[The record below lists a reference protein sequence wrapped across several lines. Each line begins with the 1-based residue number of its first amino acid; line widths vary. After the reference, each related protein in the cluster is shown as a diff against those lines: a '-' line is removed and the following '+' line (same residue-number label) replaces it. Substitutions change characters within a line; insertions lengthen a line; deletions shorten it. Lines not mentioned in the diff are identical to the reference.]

1 MKLYNFSR
9 IYPPSNSRAHGAS
22 THNHVCF
29 IFADGCKQ
37 HHPAFSNVT
46 HMKTVE
52 EIVMNVKN
60 ESIMEDFFSY
70 TTKQTDTSGGVRERG
85 IIFLNIIL
93 MYDLIF

>member
-1 MKLYNFSR
+1 
-9 IYPPSNSRAHGAS
+9 
-22 THNHVCF
+22 
-29 IFADGCKQ
+29 
-37 HHPAFSNVT
+37 
-46 HMKTVE
+46 
-52 EIVMNVKN
+52 MNVKN